1 MTAVNQL
8 FELIYGTVM
17 AIIGLGGVA
26 FGGWAL
32 YDGFTND
39 QPEAKKRGITTII
52 VVMMVLVF
60 MGSAKGIVLSM
71 IPGFSPTI

>member
-26 FGGWAL
+26 

-52 VVMMVLVF
+52 VVVMVLVF